1 MDGEA
6 IMNKRGIM
14 TVMAAAAIMVQA
26 SVACATSVSAPQ
38 FEITTLDIKPAQ
50 IAAGQTATVTARV
63 TNTGKTEGVYDAM
76 LTVDGLQADT
86 QQIDIGPGSTETV
99 TFSVSEDTAGDY
111 NVAIGG
117 VDSKL
122 TVEPRLVAKEVELK
136 YDDGNAKDYLS
147 VNKPCTGYVSSF
159 APPSVPFIIKTV
171 RIYGL
176 VYGGPEFLV
185 EPVEIQIWN
194 ADKKVIYSARV
205 SGKRFPLLAHLL
217 SDIEDK
223 GAWVDVNIPEVTV
236 SGDFYINVYT
246 GTTTGQGF
254 RMGSEDNVIN
264 THSDVTI
271 RDENGIDTTSPQWPY
286 PATYWYGDK
295 SRVNWMLRVVGNAMV
310 PQE

>member
-1 MDGEA
+1 MV
-6 IMNKRGIM
+6 
-14 TVMAAAAIMVQA
+14 TAALVVLA
-26 SVACATSVSAPQ
+26 STACATSVSAPQ
-38 FEITTLDIKPAQ
+38 FEVTSLDIKPAQ
-50 IAAGQTATVTARV
+50 IAAGQTAVVTARV
-63 TNTGKTEGVYDAM
+63 TNTGKTEGVYDAI

-86 QQIDIGPGSTETV
+86 QQIDVVPGSAETI
-99 TFSVSEDTAGDY
+99 TFSLRTDTAGDHK
-111 NVAIGG
+111 VAVGEANSI
-117 VDSKL
+117 L
-122 TVEPRLVAKEVELK
+122 TVEPKLVAMEVELK

-147 VNKPCTGYVSSF
+147 VDKPCTGYVSSF

-176 VYGGPEFLV
+176 VYGGPEFLI
-185 EPVEIQIWN
+185 EPLEVQIWD

-205 SGKRFPLLAHLL
+205 SGKRFPLLSHLL

-223 GAWVDVNIPEVTV
+223 GAWVDVNIPDVKV
-236 SGDFYINVYT
+236 SGDFYIDVYT

-254 RMGSEDNVIN
+254 RMGSEDNIIN

-271 RDENGIDTTSPQWPY
+271 RNENGIDATSTQWPY